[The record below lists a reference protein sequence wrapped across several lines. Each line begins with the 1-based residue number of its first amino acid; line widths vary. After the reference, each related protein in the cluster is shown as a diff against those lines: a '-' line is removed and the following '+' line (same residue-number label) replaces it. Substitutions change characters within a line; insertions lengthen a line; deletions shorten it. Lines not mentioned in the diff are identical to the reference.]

1 LDRAIQRLRRFRR
14 NASRSKAVGA
24 PVAATLGAFVAG
36 TRFAALPK
44 PLCDAG
50 LRTILNHVGCALG
63 TARDPAVL
71 TALAVMRDISA
82 APVATVYG
90 QATRLDAMAAAF
102 VNAVAGNLLDF
113 DDTHLRTVIHPA
125 APVVPVAFALAE
137 AHGRSGAAVLEAVLL
152 GGEVAC
158 RIGNMVSP
166 GHYDRGWHI
175 TSTCGAFGAAAAAAK
190 LLGLDAEQTA
200 HAIGIAASEAA
211 GIVENLPSAAKN
223 VSVGNAAR
231 HGILAALFA
240 ARGWEAAPMALEGP
254 LGWARA
260 TGDAPDLEA
269 VTQGLGE
276 DWEIARNTFK
286 PYPAGIVFHAVID
299 AAAALRE
306 AIPAPT
312 AITAVEV
319 AGDALLLARGDRRV
333 ETARDARVSIHH
345 CAALGLLRG
354 SAGVTD
360 FEQPAVDDPA
370 LAALRARVRAR
381 RDDSLARGAA
391 RVTVTLAD
399 GQVLERLVTEPVGS
413 ADRPLSDAALAA
425 KYRANAALAGQAS
438 RAEAQL
444 AALRGL
450 ATAPTLGP
458 LMALLA

>member
-1 LDRAIQRLRRFRR
+1 M
-14 NASRSKAVGA
+14 S
-24 PVAATLGAFVAG
+24 VAGTLGAFVAG
-36 TRFAALPK
+36 TGLAAMPARLR
-44 PLCDAG
+44 DAG
-50 LRTILNHVGCALG
+50 ISTILNHVGCALG

-158 RIGNMVSP
+158 RVGNMVSP

-175 TSTCGAFGAAAAAAK
+175 TSTCGAFGAAAAAAR
-190 LLGLDAEQTA
+190 LLGLTAAQTA

-240 ARGWEAAPMALEGP
+240 ARGWEAAPRALEGP
-254 LGWARA
+254 RGWARA
-260 TGDAPDLEA
+260 TGDAPDLTA
-269 VTQGLGE
+269 ITQGLGE
-276 DWEIARNTFK
+276 EWEIARNTFK

-299 AAAALRE
+299 AALALRP
-306 AIPAPT
+306 AIPSPA
-312 AITAVEV
+312 AIAGVEV
-319 AGDALLLARGDRRV
+319 AGDALLLARGDRAV
-333 ETARDARVSIHH
+333 ATARDARVSIHH

-381 RDDSLARGAA
+381 RDEALPRGAA

-399 GQVLERLVTEPVGS
+399 GQVLEQVVTEPRGS
-413 ADRPLSDAALAA
+413 AGRPLSAAELAA
-425 KYRANAALAGQAS
+425 KYHANAALAGHAD

-444 AALRGL
+444 AALRDL
-450 ATAPTLGP
+450 AAAPSLGP

>member
-1 LDRAIQRLRRFRR
+1 M
-14 NASRSKAVGA
+14 GA

-190 LLGLDAEQTA
+190 LLGLDAQQTA

-306 AIPAPT
+306 AIPAAT
-312 AITAVEV
+312 AVTAVEV

-370 LAALRARVRAR
+370 LAALRAKVRAR

-413 ADRPLSDAALAA
+413 AGRPLSDAALAA

>member
-1 LDRAIQRLRRFRR
+1 
-14 NASRSKAVGA
+14 VGA

-190 LLGLDAEQTA
+190 LLGLDARQTA

>member
-1 LDRAIQRLRRFRR
+1 M
-14 NASRSKAVGA
+14 GA

-36 TRFAALPK
+36 TRFAALPA

-137 AHGRSGAAVLEAVLL
+137 AHGRTGAAVLEAVLL

-190 LLGLDAEQTA
+190 LLGLDARQTA

>member
-1 LDRAIQRLRRFRR
+1 M
-14 NASRSKAVGA
+14 GA

>member
-1 LDRAIQRLRRFRR
+1 
-14 NASRSKAVGA
+14 VGA

>member
-1 LDRAIQRLRRFRR
+1 M
-14 NASRSKAVGA
+14 GA

-137 AHGRSGAAVLEAVLL
+137 AHGRSGAAMLEAVLL

-190 LLGLDAEQTA
+190 LLGLDAQQTA

-306 AIPAPT
+306 AIPAAT
-312 AITAVEV
+312 AVTAVEV

-370 LAALRARVRAR
+370 LAALRAKARAR

-413 ADRPLSDAALAA
+413 AGRPLSDAALAA

>member
-1 LDRAIQRLRRFRR
+1 M
-14 NASRSKAVGA
+14 GA

-381 RDDSLARGAA
+381 RDESLARGAA

>member
-1 LDRAIQRLRRFRR
+1 MPALPAT
-14 NASRSKAVGA
+14 
-24 PVAATLGAFVAG
+24 AALGAFVAETG
-36 TRFAALPK
+36 LAAMPA
-44 PLCDAG
+44 PLRAAG

-71 TALAVMRDISA
+71 TALAVMREISA
-82 APVATVYG
+82 TPVATVFG
-90 QATRLDAMAAAF
+90 QASRLDPMAAAF

-137 AHGRSGAAVLEAVLL
+137 QRGLSGAAVLEAVLL

-158 RIGNMVSP
+158 RVGNMVSP

-190 LLGLDAEQTA
+190 LLGLDAGRTA
-200 HAIGIAASEAA
+200 HALGIAASEAA

-240 ARGWEAAPMALEGP
+240 ARGWEAAPRALEGP

-260 TGDAPDLEA
+260 AGDVPDVEA
-269 VTQGLGE
+269 VTNGLGH

-299 AAAALRE
+299 AALSLRP
-306 AIPAPT
+306 AIPAID
-312 AITAVEV
+312 AIREVEV
-319 AGDALLLARGDRRV
+319 AGDALLLARGDRPV
-333 ETARDARVSIHH
+333 ATARDARVSIHH

-354 SAGVTD
+354 SAGVAD
-360 FEQPAVDDPA
+360 FEAPAVADPA
-370 LAALRARVRAR
+370 LAALRAKVLAR
-381 RDDSLARGAA
+381 RDDTLPRGAA
-391 RVTVTLAD
+391 RVRVTLTD
-399 GQVLERLVTEPVGS
+399 GQVQEALVTEPIGS
-413 ADRPLSDAALAA
+413 AGRPLSDAALDA
-425 KYRANAALAGQAS
+425 KYRANAALAGHAD
-438 RAEAQL
+438 RADAQL
-444 AALRGL
+444 RALRGL
-450 ATAPTLGP
+450 AAAPSLGP
-458 LMALLA
+458 LLELLA

>member
-1 LDRAIQRLRRFRR
+1 M
-14 NASRSKAVGA
+14 GA

-190 LLGLDAEQTA
+190 LLGLDARQTA

>member
-1 LDRAIQRLRRFRR
+1 
-14 NASRSKAVGA
+14 
-24 PVAATLGAFVAG
+24 
-36 TRFAALPK
+36 
-44 PLCDAG
+44 
-50 LRTILNHVGCALG
+50 
-63 TARDPAVL
+63 
-71 TALAVMRDISA
+71 MRDISA

-354 SAGVTD
+354 SADVTD

>member
-1 LDRAIQRLRRFRR
+1 M
-14 NASRSKAVGA
+14 GA

-137 AHGRSGAAVLEAVLL
+137 AHGRSGAAMLEAVLL

-190 LLGLDAEQTA
+190 LLGLDAQQTA

-306 AIPAPT
+306 AIPAAT
-312 AITAVEV
+312 AVTAVEV

-370 LAALRARVRAR
+370 LAALRAKVRAR

-413 ADRPLSDAALAA
+413 AGRPLSDAALAA

>member
-1 LDRAIQRLRRFRR
+1 M
-14 NASRSKAVGA
+14 GA

-190 LLGLDAEQTA
+190 LLGLDAQQTA

-306 AIPAPT
+306 AIPAAT
-312 AITAVEV
+312 AVTAVEV

-370 LAALRARVRAR
+370 LAALRAKARAR

-413 ADRPLSDAALAA
+413 AGRPLSDAALAA